1 VEELGTVG
9 RHGAF
14 PPPGFSK
21 PRLVAAAAL
30 ALVAGCAEL
39 EWFKAGAGVETRDR
53 DLIECRDQARLRA
66 RQEAPLFGQ
75 PPPSPIGMD
84 SSGRVVTGRAGRY
97 DTERALM
104 ENDFTRACM
113 KERGYGLTPAEKP

>member
-1 VEELGTVG
+1 M
-9 RHGAF
+9 
-14 PPPGFSK
+14 
-21 PRLVAAAAL
+21 PRLTAVLLMFALCSCTALRWHKEGADAA
-30 ALVAGCAEL
+30 
-39 EWFKAGAGVETRDR
+39 TRDH
-53 DLIECRDQARLRA
+53 DLGECRNQARLRA